1 MLSRAFARLGA
12 AGLVGASALSSN
24 AASSLAAPKQAD
36 TPFTFQRIDHIV
48 LRCRD
53 TQKMRDFYVGVLGAE
68 PEWVGR
74 MDGCLS
80 HLRIGSSLIDLQGY
94 EAPGGRKLH
103 AGGQGLP
110 ADAPKP
116 EIDPTKGTLDHFA
129 INLAPYNPETVTEY
143 LTAAGHAPYAQGRRY
158 GADGDGYS
166 IYLTDPEGTVVE
178 LKSGN

>member
-1 MLSRAFARLGA
+1 
-12 AGLVGASALSSN
+12 
-24 AASSLAAPKQAD
+24 
-36 TPFTFQRIDHIV
+36 
-48 LRCRD
+48 
-53 TQKMRDFYVGVLGAE
+53 
-68 PEWVGR
+68 

-94 EAPGGRKLH
+94 EAPGGRRLH

-129 INLAPYNPETVTEY
+129 INLEPYDPESVTEY
-143 LTAAGHAPYAQGRRY
+143 LTTAGHAPYAQGQRY

>member
-1 MLSRAFARLGA
+1 METCSTVISNPEDVSVSTSMS
-12 AGLVGASALSSN
+12 AGPPTALSVAAPSGATARTSGS
-24 AASSLAAPKQAD
+24 AAS
-36 TPFTFQRIDHIV
+36 
-48 LRCRD
+48 
-53 TQKMRDFYVGVLGAE
+53 YVGVLGAE

-103 AGGQGLP
+103 GGGQGLP
-110 ADAPKP
+110 ADAPRP

-129 INLAPYNPETVTEY
+129 INLAPYDPEAVTEY

>member
-1 MLSRAFARLGA
+1 MYLCNWWRLTKRRVHEREVELAFSGQRVAAEGHGDLLHRDLEAGRRERLD
-12 AGLVGASALSSN
+12 
-24 AASSLAAPKQAD
+24 KD
-36 TPFTFQRIDHIV
+36 
-48 LRCRD
+48 
-53 TQKMRDFYVGVLGAE
+53 MGAE
-68 PEWVGR
+68 AEWVGR

-94 EAPGGRKLH
+94 ETPGGRKLH

-110 ADAPKP
+110 ADAPEP

-129 INLAPYNPETVTEY
+129 INLAPYDPEAVTAY
-143 LTAAGHAPYAQGRRY
+143 LADKGHAPYAQGQRY

-166 IYLTDPEGTVVE
+166 IYLKDPEGTVVE

>member
-1 MLSRAFARLGA
+1 METCSTAISKPADVSVSTRIS
-12 AGLVGASALSSN
+12 AGPPIALSV
-24 AASSLAAPKQAD
+24 AAPSGV
-36 TPFTFQRIDHIV
+36 I
-48 LRCRD
+48 
-53 TQKMRDFYVGVLGAE
+53 GVLGAE

-116 EIDPTKGTLDHFA
+116 EIDPTKGSLDHFA
-129 INLAPYNPETVTEY
+129 INLKHYDPEAVTEY
-143 LTAAGHAPYAQGRRY
+143 LTAAGHAPYAQGQRY

-178 LKSGN
+178 LKSGH

>member
-12 AGLVGASALSSN
+12 AGLVGASALSAS
-24 AASSLAAPKQAD
+24 AASSLAAPKQAE

-53 TQKMRDFYVGVLGAE
+53 TQKMLDFYVGVLGAE
-68 PEWVGR
+68 AEWIGR

-129 INLAPYNPETVTEY
+129 INLAPYDPEAVTAY
-143 LTAAGHAPYAQGRRY
+143 LTEKGHAPYAQGQRY